1 METVR
6 AFVEAMEG
14 TNIDRKLQTLEELL
28 QEFSTISIA
37 SIEPDLYENFLDAI
51 VRCVKSPQLKLCQQ
65 ALSFLPVLS
74 VSTDSR
80 SHNSASHLKTI
91 VVFAAPAIVERLADG
106 KEKTRELAQAA
117 VIELY
122 RIVCRGAANSG
133 NKDSNKEGG
142 PYAQMLIFLDR
153 EMKTNGFGHKTARG
167 REQAGIWL
175 VQCVRAVPEF
185 PAKQYIPLLVRLLE
199 DSNESVRNT
208 SKEAVIA
215 VYNNTT
221 INAMR
226 TDIKRELVKNKIRQ
240 SIVDHI
246 LANFIDG
253 QAESSTDAVPDR
265 SESTLSG
272 TISTTLGTGAPKRE
286 TGGVSPTNN
295 LAGGTAAPDPDPIN
309 VGSSKE
315 LEMEISAICV
325 LFEGKETE
333 ENWKAREEAL
343 QRLRGI
349 CRGTARHIDGFINYL
364 RPASEPITRT
374 MHSLRTALVMTTC
387 TIVVDM
393 ANILSCQLDP
403 LVDTF
408 IVNLLKLSGQAKKVV
423 ATASISAIQILLQ
436 RTSYQLKFVQYFQT
450 ALGDKSAAARSAAAL
465 FIKTVVEVM
474 GSSDTGRS
482 TLETSGGL
490 EIVARGLKK
499 GLADANG
506 SVRQTCRETFS
517 AFQSAWPERAEILF
531 DTLDAATRKAI
542 SRAKSSS
549 APAKIRPSI
558 QAVAATRAAFS
569 KKANDSHALSE
580 GTVEGINFAIEPQ
593 ESDPLHDGPSLENG
607 THSIRELRAATPTPK
622 TDDHP
627 QDSRRIILQQ
637 LLHMNVDEQV
647 RGYCALATL
656 ARQYIERGISL
667 VIEPEFNLGLRST
680 ILQLLENGSEDIAS
694 TLLDAE
700 LLAPLVDSR
709 IIAISELLIP
719 ILASAG
725 SGNPE
730 RQSVGRE
737 ALELIKDRLGFARFL
752 DMVVRFLTKPPQED
766 SCPGGAQTQRLARW
780 GAAEWM
786 ERTKIDTEPINA
798 EVAAYFSD
806 PSNCQLLFH
815 GLVNQLSHPGAD
827 DDRRLLRLLR
837 LVQQS
842 RPDQYAHLLS
852 TCDDEITERI
862 QDELGVKRQLLTSK
876 DRISRGPPALLG
888 VHDQFGDGEP
898 NEGITV
904 EDLSRIEA
912 GEGATLL
919 DMTDMTFD
927 TSLMLQGHVRNL
939 MDETMPYGMADMSSA
954 QTSFAAQR
962 AGETALGWGVHQS
975 QQGGESE
982 ACEQMNITV
991 PQSADSSPRES
1002 AKRKGSDGPS
1012 AGLVGIKRER
1022 RSTET
1027 TPLKPSA
1034 TQMGTK
1040 FDVFSASTP
1049 TPMQLSKIDRA
1060 RETPTLLDAISKG
1073 TAEDTVWR
1081 RLYRI
1086 CDGSAAPGDDF
1097 DEEEFWNQWFTETLA
1112 VLLSFLRRGG
1122 QNKVEQETCLL
1133 LLTRM
1138 MERLSQYFI
1147 GHEAELLMALLQA
1160 RSDGT
1165 ELVSGSAT
1173 NALSI
1178 MAEKLDGRACL
1189 DALLRM
1195 LYEWDMTRERQRK
1208 MLSVSSR
1215 LYSGRSKT
1223 LSVESLPS
1231 YEPTP
1236 AESALE
1242 ILGKFLSKVNGADVG
1257 EDILWRIGDI
1267 GAMYMSCRVTE
1278 TRRLATLC
1286 LVDVYSILGD
1296 RVWEYL
1302 GKLSKQQQKLL
1313 QVIIDRQLHRKP
1325 SIS

>member
-28 QEFSTISIA
+28 QEFSTISVA
-37 SIEPDLYENFLDAI
+37 SIEPDLYENFLDAV
-51 VRCVKSPQLKLCQQ
+51 VRCIKSPQLKLCQQ

-74 VSTDSR
+74 VSTDAR
-80 SHNSASHLKTI
+80 SHNSASHLRTI
-91 VVFAAPAIVERLADG
+91 VVFAAPVVVERLADG
-106 KEKTRELAQAA
+106 KEKIRELAQAA
-117 VIELY
+117 IIELY
-122 RIVCRGAANSG
+122 RIVCRSVAHSAS
-133 NKDSNKEGG
+133 KDSNKEGG

-153 EMKTNGFGHKTARG
+153 EMKTNGFGHKTPRG
-167 REQAGIWL
+167 REQAVIWL

-185 PAKQYIPLLVRLLE
+185 PVKQYIPLLVRLLE

-221 INAMR
+221 IKAMR
-226 TDIKRELVKNKIRQ
+226 TDIKKELVKNKIRQ

-253 QAESSTDAVPDR
+253 QAESPADTVPDR

-272 TISTTLGTGAPKRE
+272 TTSAALGNGAPRRE
-286 TGGVSPTNN
+286 TGAVSPPNN
-295 LAGGTAAPDPDPIN
+295 LAGGTSAPDPDPIN
-309 VGSSKE
+309 IGSSKE

-333 ENWKAREEAL
+333 ENWKAREDAL

-349 CRGTARHIDGFINYL
+349 CRGTARHIDGFINYI
-364 RPASEPITRT
+364 RPATEPITRT

-387 TIVVDM
+387 TTVVDM
-393 ANILSCQLDP
+393 VNILGCQLDP
-403 LVDTF
+403 LVDAF

-436 RTSYQLKFVQYFQT
+436 RTSYQLKFVQYFQM
-450 ALGDKSAAARSAAAL
+450 ALSDKSAGTRSAAAL

-490 EIVARGLKK
+490 DIVEKGLKK

-506 SVRQTCRETFS
+506 PVRQTCRETFS
-517 AFQSAWPERAEILF
+517 NFQSAWPERAEILF

-542 SRAKSSS
+542 SRAKLSS

-558 QAVAATRAAFS
+558 RAVAATRSAFS
-569 KKANDSHALSE
+569 NPANDSPALSE

-593 ESDPLHDGPSLENG
+593 ESDPLPNGLSLEDG
-607 THSIRELRAATPTPK
+607 IHSVGELRAATPK
-622 TDDHP
+622 TEDP
-627 QDSRRIILQQ
+627 QDNRGIILQQ
-637 LLHMNVDEQV
+637 LMHENVDEQV

-656 ARQYIERGISL
+656 ARQHSERGISL
-667 VIEPEFNLGLRST
+667 EMEPEFNLAIRSA
-680 ILQLLENGSEDIAS
+680 IGHLLEKGSEDISS

-700 LLAPLVDSR
+700 YLAPLIDSR

-725 SGNPE
+725 SGNPG
-730 RQSVGRE
+730 RQSAGRG
-737 ALELIKDRLGFARFL
+737 ALEFVKGRLGFVALL
-752 DMVVRFLTKPPQED
+752 DMVVRFLTKPSEADP
-766 SCPGGAQTQRLARW
+766 CPGGAQTQRLARW
-780 GAAEWM
+780 GAAEWI
-786 ERTKIDTEPINA
+786 ESTNIGTEPIHG
-798 EVAAYFSD
+798 EVAAYFAD

-815 GLVNQLSHPGAD
+815 GLVNQISHPGG

-842 RPDQYAHLLS
+842 RPDQFAHLLS

-862 QDELGVKRQLLTSK
+862 QEELGVKRTLLTSK

-898 NEGITV
+898 SEGITV

-954 QTSFAAQR
+954 QASFAVHR
-962 AGETALGWGVHQS
+962 AGETALVWAVQQS
-975 QQGGESE
+975 QQGGGSE
-982 ACEQMNITV
+982 ACEQMDIAV

-1002 AKRKGSDGPS
+1002 AKRKGSEGPS

-1022 RSTET
+1022 RSSTET
-1027 TPLKPSA
+1027 TPLKPGA
-1034 TQMGTK
+1034 THMGTK
-1040 FDVFSASTP
+1040 FDVFSAGTP

-1060 RETPTLLDAISKG
+1060 REIPTLLDAISKG

-1097 DEEEFWNQWFTETLA
+1097 DEEEYWNQWFAETLA

-1122 QNKVEQETCLL
+1122 QNKMEQETCLL

-1138 MERLSQYFI
+1138 IERLSQYFI
-1147 GHEAELLMALLQA
+1147 GHEAELLMVLLQA

-1189 DALLRM
+1189 DALLKM
-1195 LYEWDMTRERQRK
+1195 LYEWDMARERQRK

-1223 LSVESLPS
+1223 LTVESLPS

-1236 AESALE
+1236 AESGLE
-1242 ILGKFLSKVNGADVG
+1242 ILGTFLSKVDGADVE
-1257 EDILWRIGDI
+1257 EDALWRIGDI
-1267 GAMYMSCRVTE
+1267 GAMYMSCQVTE

-1286 LVDVYSILGD
+1286 LVDVYSIVGD
-1296 RVWEYL
+1296 RVWQYL
-1302 GKLSKQQQKLL
+1302 GKLSKQQRKLL